1 MGFRAWVTSVPG
13 DLWQW
18 VYSTT
23 TLDSVLS
30 TLGVATLAV
39 LFATNRILTRG
50 QHADRIADLV
60 AHHGR
65 EIAVYEARLAE
76 AREKADGWKEVALEE
91 RAMRVKREDRDDEIA
106 ETMGNVLH
114 VLQGLDRAL
123 PAAEEASE

>member
-1 MGFRAWVTSVPG
+1 MGFRAWAAVAPG

-30 TLGVATLAV
+30 TVGVATLAV

-60 AHHGR
+60 AHHAR
-65 EIAVYEARLAE
+65 EIAAFESRLAE
-76 AREKADGWKEVALEE
+76 ARERAEGWKEVAIEE
-91 RAMRVKREDRDDEIA
+91 RKMRMKREDRDDEIA
-106 ETMGNVLH
+106 QTMGNVLH
-114 VLQGLDRAL
+114 VLEGLDKAL
-123 PAAEEASE
+123 PSPKEASE